1 MKRAV
6 GLVILGVVLAAS
18 GGIAADAPGAKQQI
32 VDQRVA
38 AMKQMGGKVNE
49 AFQLSG
55 TDAAGA
61 RAKLAEA
68 LNLAQAIPTR
78 FPAGTGDG
86 DPGVTTR
93 ALPKIWSDAAGFQKA
108 SDGLVAAMKVADAKL
123 AANDAGGAEVAFGD
137 VRKACGVCH
146 TDYRGPAK

>member
-1 MKRAV
+1 MNRALRLAV
-6 GLVILGVVLAAS
+6 AGIALAATAAM
-18 GGIAADAPGAKQQI
+18 AADAPQTI

-68 LNLAQAIPTR
+68 ITIAQSIPTR
-78 FPAGTGDG
+78 FPKGTADG

-93 ALPKIWSDAAGFQKA
+93 ALPKIWSDTAGFQKA
-108 SDGLVAAMKVADAKL
+108 ADGLVAAMKATDAKL
-123 AANDAGGAEVAFGD
+123 AANDTAAVDAAFAD
-137 VRKACGVCH
+137 VRKACGSCH
-146 TDYRGPAK
+146 EPFRGPAK

>member
-1 MKRAV
+1 MKRALRLAVV
-6 GLVILGVVLAAS
+6 GIALAATTVM
-18 GGIAADAPGAKQQI
+18 AADAPQQT

-61 RAKLAEA
+61 RAKLADA
-68 LNLAQAIPTR
+68 ITIAQSIPTR
-78 FPAGTGDG
+78 FPAGTFDG

-93 ALPKIWSDAAGFQKA
+93 ALPKIGSDKEGFQKA
-108 SDGLVAAMKVADAKL
+108 ADGLVAALKAADAKL
-123 AANDAGGAEVAFGD
+123 AANDTAAVDAAFAD
-137 VRKACGVCH
+137 VRKACGTCH
-146 TDYRGPAK
+146 EPYRGPAK

>member
-1 MKRAV
+1 MKRTI
-6 GLVILGVVLAAS
+6 GLVVLGFALTASAVV
-18 GGIAADAPGAKQQI
+18 AADTPQQI

-68 LNLAQAIPTR
+68 IALAQAIPSR
-78 FPAGTGDG
+78 FPKGTADG
-86 DPGVTTR
+86 DPDLKTR
-93 ALPKIWSDAAGFQKA
+93 ALPKIWSDSAGFQKA
-108 SDGLVAAMKVADAKL
+108 ADGLVDALKAVDAKL
-123 AANDAGGAEVAFGD
+123 AAKDPGVEAAFGD
-137 VRKACGVCH
+137 ARKACGTCH
-146 TDYRGPAK
+146 ETYRGPNK

>member
-1 MKRAV
+1 MKRTI
-6 GLVILGVVLAAS
+6 GLVALGFALTATAVIADDAAS
-18 GGIAADAPGAKQQI
+18 DKQQI

-68 LNLAQAIPTR
+68 ITLAQAIPSR
-78 FPAGTGDG
+78 FPAGTADG
-86 DPGVTTR
+86 DPDVKTR
-93 ALPKIWSDAAGFQKA
+93 ALPKIWSDSAGFQKA
-108 SDGLVAAMKVADAKL
+108 ADGLVAALQAVDAKL
-123 AANDAGGAEVAFGD
+123 AANADTKTAFDDA
-137 VRKACGVCH
+137 RKACGSCH
-146 TDYRGPAK
+146 ETYRGPNK

>member
-1 MKRAV
+1 MNWALRLAV
-6 GLVILGVVLAAS
+6 AGIALAATAAM
-18 GGIAADAPGAKQQI
+18 AADAPQTI

-68 LNLAQAIPTR
+68 ITIAQSIPTR
-78 FPAGTGDG
+78 FRRQSASWGRNAGW
-86 DPGVTTR
+86 
-93 ALPKIWSDAAGFQKA
+93 LW
-108 SDGLVAAMKVADAKL
+108 
-123 AANDAGGAEVAFGD
+123 
-137 VRKACGVCH
+137 
-146 TDYRGPAK
+146 